1 MVRRR
6 TRWPAGPPV
15 VPSVSPPAPAPAVTS
30 EVILEPWYYVF
41 LSGLSTFVLM
51 FGTVV
56 CIVVMFVGFVFVT
69 GGNGE
74 KDSDGKVASGVY
86 LMVTGGLSAFGI
98 VFHTSWCYSPSTSP
112 GTSAPRRTA

>member
-1 MVRRR
+1 M
-6 TRWPAGPPV
+6 
-15 VPSVSPPAPAPAVTS
+15 
-30 EVILEPWYYVF
+30 ILEPWYYVF
-41 LSGLSTFVLM
+41 LSGLSMFVLM

-98 VFHTSWCYSPSTSP
+98 VFHTSLVLLAVDRLL
-112 GTSAPRRTA
+112 GASAPRGTA